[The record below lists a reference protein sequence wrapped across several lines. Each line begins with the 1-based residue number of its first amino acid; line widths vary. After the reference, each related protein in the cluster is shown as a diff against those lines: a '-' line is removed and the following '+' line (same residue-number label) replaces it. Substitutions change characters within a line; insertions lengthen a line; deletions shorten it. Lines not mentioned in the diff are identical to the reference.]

1 MVTPRPYD
9 TVNRDKA
16 VKDQLHALFSQ
27 AIEQLKNAQVIPAD
41 HQVNLNFER
50 TRQKEHGD
58 FATNVAMTLAK
69 PARRNPRELA
79 SLLVDALPEDAL
91 ITNVDIAGPGFINVF
106 LAQNARFEVLNTV
119 FAEGD
124 SYGLAEPNSKQKI
137 MVEFVSAN
145 PTGPLHVGHGRGAA
159 YGDALARV
167 LAAAGN
173 TVEREYYVNDAGRQM
188 DILVVSVWV
197 RYLQAAGIEFSL
209 PDNCYKGDYIISYAK
224 TVFEQHAERYVV
236 PLETL
241 QQNAHQRSDSN
252 ALAELNSL
260 SSEEFDS
267 QRNELNLSPEAFTQK
282 FEKRFLEESLDALI
296 EFAKTTLEKDGFAV
310 FFDIA
315 LNSIVADIREDL
327 SEFGVDYDTWF
338 SERSLFDSH
347 KINDTIDKLKA
358 SGDVYKKGG
367 AWWFKTTH
375 YGDEKDRVVI
385 RDNGQPTYFASDI
398 AYHVDKLERGFDLAI
413 NVWGSDHHGYIPR
426 VKASLQA
433 LGLPPEKLKVLLV
446 QFAVLYRNGEK
457 VGMSTR
463 SGEFVTLRD
472 LRDEIGSDAARF
484 FYAQR
489 KSEQHMDF
497 DLDLAK
503 SQSNEN
509 PMYYVQYAH
518 ARICR
523 IFKTATERNINI
535 DDIQSA
541 DFSILHNDHENSLLS
556 LLQRFPELVVAAASN
571 YEPHQITYYL
581 RDLAT
586 AFHSYYNTSKF
597 LEAEKPQRDA
607 MLALCAAT
615 RQTLKNGLSIIGVG
629 APETM

>member
-1 MVTPRPYD
+1 M
-9 TVNRDKA
+9 
-16 VKDQLHALFSQ
+16 KDQLHDLFNQ
-27 AIEQLKNAQVIPAD
+27 AIEKLKADDVIPAD
-41 HQVNLNFER
+41 HPVNIQFER

-79 SLLVDALPEDAL
+79 TLVVEALPNDKL
-91 ITNVDIAGPGFINVF
+91 ITQVDIAGPGFINVF
-106 LAQNARFEVLNTV
+106 LAQDARYEVLNTV
-119 FAEGD
+119 FSEGD
-124 SYGLAEPNSKQKI
+124 RYGLAKPDSKQKI

-167 LAAAGN
+167 LTAAGN

-188 DILVVSVWV
+188 DILAVSVWI
-197 RYLQAAGIEFSL
+197 RYLQANDLDIEL
-209 PDNCYKGDYIISYAK
+209 PNNCYKGEYVAAYGKQLATEHVNKYAV
-224 TVFEQHAERYVV
+224 TLDAYNNAEFK
-236 PLETL
+236 
-241 QQNAHQRSDSN
+241 RSDSSALKEMN
-252 ALAELNSL
+252 ALSAAEL
-260 SSEEFDS
+260 DKK
-267 QRNELNLSPEAFTQK
+267 RNELNLSADEFTK
-282 FEKRFLEESLDALI
+282 KYEKQFLEESLDSRIA
-296 EFAKTTLEKDGFAV
+296 FAKAALGAEGFNI
-310 FFDIA
+310 FFSIA
-315 LNSIVADIREDL
+315 LNSIVADIRQDL

-338 SERSLFDSH
+338 SERSLFDDG
-347 KINDTIDKLKA
+347 KIVTAIDTLKA
-358 SGDVYKKGG
+358 SGDVYEKGG
-367 AWWFKTTH
+367 AWWFKTTD

-398 AYHVDKLERGFDLAI
+398 AYHVDKLARGFDLAI
-413 NVWGSDHHGYIPR
+413 NIWGSDHHGYIPR

-457 VGMSTR
+457 VSMSTR

-472 LRDEIGSDAARF
+472 LRNEIGSDAARF

-509 PMYYVQYAH
+509 PMFYVQYAH
-518 ARICR
+518 ARLCR
-523 IFKTATERNINI
+523 IFKTAAERNIDTHN
-535 DDIQSA
+535 IQSA
-541 DFSILHNDHENSLLS
+541 DFSLLSSDHENALLT
-556 LLQRFPELVVAAASN
+556 LLQKFPELVIAAAAN

-586 AFHSYYNTSKF
+586 ALHSYYNSVKF
-597 LEAEKPQRDA
+597 LDADKPQRDA
-607 MLALCAAT
+607 MLALCSAT

-629 APETM
+629 APESM